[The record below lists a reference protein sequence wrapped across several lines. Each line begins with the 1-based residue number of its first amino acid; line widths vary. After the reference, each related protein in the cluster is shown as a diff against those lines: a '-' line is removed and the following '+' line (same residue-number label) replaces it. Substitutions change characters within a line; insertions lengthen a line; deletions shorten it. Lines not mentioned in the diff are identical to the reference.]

1 MSSELR
7 VDKIIPTGGI
17 PTGGGGGVIQVV
29 QKLFT
34 TTFTSNVYPYTD
46 ITGFELDITPKFNT
60 SKILVIVD
68 QPYHMSRSSN
78 SCAGGFKIF
87 RDSTAIATPNGTG
100 SSGGSSP
107 YACSYTATGASYVGI
122 IDRWSF
128 MILDEP
134 ASTSALVYKVQMACQ
149 TGNDSGRI
157 RAQYSGTSGDQ
168 KGHIVLL
175 EISA

>member
-7 VDKIIPTGGI
+7 VDKIIPTSGV
-17 PTGGGGGVIQVV
+17 PATGGGGVVQVV
-29 QKLFT
+29 HGTKSGEVT
-34 TTFTSNVYPYTD
+34 ITSTSFQD
-46 ITGFELDITPKFNT
+46 TGVTATITPKFNT

-100 SSGGSSP
+100 SSGGTSP
-107 YACSYTATGASYVGI
+107 YACSYEFGGASSASIV
-122 IDRWSF
+122 DRWSF
-128 MILDEP
+128 MILDSP
-134 ASTSALVYKVQMACQ
+134 STTSATTYKVQMACQ
-149 TGNDSGRI
+149 TGNNSGRI

-168 KGHIVLL
+168 KAHIALMEV
-175 EISA
+175 SV